1 MAVWINEFHYDNIGT
16 DTGEFIELA
25 GTAGTDLTGW
35 SIVRY
40 NGSTPTAAVTYS
52 SPGSIT
58 VGGVIPNESNGF
70 GTVVFTLPTDGVQNG
85 GNDGF
90 ALVDNNGAVVQL
102 LSYEGV
108 FTVAAG
114 QGAAAGLTSTDV
126 GVVESS
132 STPIGYSLA
141 LTGTGDEY
149 ADFTWTVSTDD
160 APGAVNGGQSFAAAV
175 IAPVINEFVFSHAGT
190 DTSEYIE
197 VKGAAGADLSAYTL
211 LVIEGEST
219 GWGTIDRVFTVGTT
233 DAAGYWSTGFL
244 PQDTLENGTQTLLL
258 VTGFTG
264 AAGNDLDTDN
274 DGILDATP
282 WSAIVDGVGVLDAGT
297 GEFVY
302 GGVTTL
308 AANFDGVSFTPGG
321 ASRIP
326 DGTDTGSVSDWLRN
340 DFDLAGIPGFPGTA
354 VAGEAIN
361 TPGAVNVAFEPPVG
375 ETVSIAD
382 VTIAEGNGGTTL
394 VTFTVTRSGNTGA
407 FSIDYATADG
417 TATTVDG
424 DYDAASG
431 TLQFTAGGDLTA
443 TFTVEINGDTTAE
456 PSETFTVT
464 LDNLV
469 ATAGST
475 TIADGSATGTITNDD
490 VSFTAIYELQGIGH
504 RAPVVGGGVTS
515 GSSTAAARFNVEG
528 VITAIAQNGFYM
540 QDATGDGDDR
550 TSDGIFVFTGTN
562 AAILSTIAV
571 GNTMQV
577 LNVQVGEFSANSNN
591 LSGTQ
596 LSATSTSG
604 ATFSNL
610 GGTTTIDAV
619 VLGVERFIPT
629 GQVSDPGFATYD
641 ITTDAADFWE
651 SLEGMLVEIPES
663 IATSPTS
670 AFRSRDPINSSVQGP
685 DNNEIWVRVPA
696 NTDPDGLATNGGFLL
711 SPTDVNPERIQL
723 DDIRTPIDFPEV
735 TVGDVIGAIQ
745 GVVNYDFQNYE
756 VLVSASP
763 VVVTESTLEKEVTE
777 ITANTRQIT
786 IGTYNVEN
794 LDPEIEDTAVGSVA
808 GGDLYTRQGESD
820 DDIGSGQYA
829 KIAEHIAINMGAPT
843 IVALQE
849 VQDNNGAEITID
861 NPATAEVEGVD
872 SADTLQVLV
881 DLLEA
886 TYGVD
891 YAFAYEN
898 PPAAN
903 IDGGQPNAN
912 IRPAFLYRA
921 DQVTLVETIRIGD
934 DAGSVFASSRKP
946 LVGVFDFNGVEFT
959 VINNHFNSKGGD
971 NAVFGN
977 VQPPVLSS
985 EIQRIQQAEFVRD
998 YAEGLLAADPNAKIM
1013 VLGDLND
1020 FAWSNPNQV
1029 LTGDGL
1035 FTDLAVELIPEED
1048 RYSYNFQGNAQSL
1061 DHTLVNDILLVQ
1073 AEAQHDIVRV
1083 NSEYSDQASDHDPA
1097 VTLLDFTAFGETLNG
1112 NGANNLIDGGGGND
1126 TIRGRNG
1133 RDTLLGGA
1141 GDDRLIGGAAA
1152 DLFVFAPGGGRDRVI
1167 DFQDDF
1173 DRIDLSGY
1181 AALGVDGIEDLTI
1194 RSNAAATFIRLDFD
1208 ASVEIRLLGIAAGQ
1222 LTEADFV
1229 FA

>member
-1 MAVWINEFHYDNIGT
+1 MAVWINEFHYDNVNN

-35 SIVRY
+35 QIVRY
-40 NGSTPTAAVTYS
+40 SGSTPTAATVYT
-52 SPGSIT
+52 SPGSIS
-58 VGGVIPNESNGF
+58 VGGVIPNQSNGF
-70 GTVVFTLPTDGVQNG
+70 GAVVYTLPADGLQNG

-90 ALVDNNGAVVQL
+90 ALVDNNGVVVQL
-102 LSYEGV
+102 LSYEGL

-114 QGAAAGLTSTDV
+114 QGPAAGQTSTDV
-126 GVVESS
+126 GVAETS
-132 STPIGYSLA
+132 STPVGASLQ

-149 ADFTWTVSTDD
+149 ADFAWTVTTDD
-160 APGAVNGGQSFAAAV
+160 TPGAINAGQSF
-175 IAPVINEFVFSHAGT
+175 
-190 DTSEYIE
+190 
-197 VKGAAGADLSAYTL
+197 
-211 LVIEGEST
+211 
-219 GWGTIDRVFTVGTT
+219 
-233 DAAGYWSTGFL
+233 
-244 PQDTLENGTQTLLL
+244 
-258 VTGFTG
+258 
-264 AAGNDLDTDN
+264 
-274 DGILDATP
+274 
-282 WSAIVDGVGVLDAGT
+282 
-297 GEFVY
+297 
-302 GGVTTL
+302 GG
-308 AANFDGVSFTPGG
+308 
-321 ASRIP
+321 
-326 DGTDTGSVSDWLRN
+326 
-340 DFDLAGIPGFPGTA
+340 
-354 VAGEAIN
+354 
-361 TPGAVNVAFEPPVG
+361 PPPG
-375 ETVSIAD
+375 ETVSIGDA
-382 VTIAEGNGGTTL
+382 TITEGNAGTSL
-394 VTFTVTRSGNTGA
+394 MTFTVTRTGNTGA
-407 FSIDYATADG
+407 FTVDFATVEGTAFAGIDYVAATG
-417 TATTVDG
+417 SVSF
-424 DYDAASG
+424 AAGG
-431 TLQFTAGGDLTA
+431 TLSE
-443 TFTVEINGDTTAE
+443 TFTVEIVGDTASE
-456 PSETFTVT
+456 PTEAFSVT
-464 LDNLV
+464 LGNLV
-469 ATAGST
+469 DTAGTT
-475 TIADGSATGTITNDD
+475 TIADASATGTITDNDIG
-490 VSFTAIYELQGIGH
+490 FTAIYTLQGIGH
-504 RAPVVGGGVTS
+504 RAPVVGGTVTS
-515 GSSTAAARFNVEG
+515 GSFTAAARFNVEG
-528 VITAIAQNGFYM
+528 VITAIAQNGFYL

-562 AAILSTIAV
+562 AAILSTLAV

-596 LSATSTSG
+596 LSASSTSG
-604 ATFSNL
+604 ATFNNL
-610 GGTTTIDAV
+610 GGTTAVDAV

-629 GQVSDPGFATYD
+629 SQVSDPGFATYD

-670 AFRSRDPINSSVQGP
+670 AFRSRDPINSSIQGP
-685 DNNEIWVRVPA
+685 DNNEIWVQVPA
-696 NTDPDGLATNGGFLL
+696 NTAAEGLASNGGFLL

-723 DDIRTPIDFPEV
+723 DDIRTPIDFPDV
-735 TVGDVIGAIQ
+735 TVGDVLGAIQ

-756 VLVSASP
+756 VLVSGSP
-763 VVVTESTLEKEVTE
+763 VVVTESTLEKETTE
-777 ITANTRQIT
+777 IARNVRQIT

-808 GGDLYTRQGESD
+808 GGDLYTRLGESD

-829 KIAEHIAINMGAPT
+829 AIAEHIAINMGAPT

-849 VQDNNGAEITID
+849 VQDNDGAEISAD
-861 NPATAEVEGVD
+861 VD
-872 SADTLQVLV
+872 STETLQVLV

-898 PPAAN
+898 PPTSN
-903 IDGGQPNAN
+903 VDGGQPNAN

-921 DQVTLVETIRIGD
+921 DQVSLVETIRIGD

-998 YAEGLLAADPNAKIM
+998 YAEGLLAADPDAKIM

-1035 FTDLAVELIPEED
+1035 FTDLADALLPADE

-1061 DHTLVNDILLVQ
+1061 DHTLVNDILLNE

-1112 NGANNLIDGGGGND
+1112 NGANNLIDGGAGND

-1133 RDTLLGGA
+1133 RDTLLGA
-1141 GDDRLIGGAAA
+1141 DGDDRLIGGSAA
-1152 DLFVFAPGGGRDRVI
+1152 DVFVFAPDGGRDRII
-1167 DFQDDF
+1167 DFQVGF
-1173 DRIDLSGY
+1173 DQIDLTAY
-1181 AALGVDGIEDLTI
+1181 APLGVDGIEDLTI
-1194 RSNAAATFIRLDFD
+1194 RSNSAATIIRLGFD
-1208 ASVEIRLLGIAAGQ
+1208 PSIEIRLLGIPAGQ
-1222 LTEADFV
+1222 LSEADFV